1 MQMSRQPAPNQL
13 NKTQPNKQKEVYE
26 QLEMQEECSQ
36 LTINRSNC
44 PEDSSQ
50 LAGRKT
56 KKGNLVVIALV
67 AVFLVF
73 SVLIVSLAAV
83 IIYSPLVNGGDT
95 ESPSASTVGDN
106 LLSRIQQLEGRVE
119 QLQAMQG
126 TNQPFELLQESLESL
141 EAQVQQQSNYNGTV
155 SSQFLNVHNLMQ
167 TLSLILNNLR
177 QDLDRLR
184 TVNLFE
190 GCIEETRSC
199 VLGNT
204 LVTTFADCF
213 TSEVTIN
220 PEVSLSPFS
229 T

>member
-26 QLEMQEECSQ
+26 QLEMQKKSSQ
-36 LTINRSNC
+36 LTINRPNC

-56 KKGNLVVIALV
+56 KRGNLVVIALV

-73 SVLIVSLAAV
+73 SALIVSLAAV

-95 ESPSASTVGDN
+95 ESSASTVGDN

-126 TNQPFELLQESLESL
+126 TNQSFELLQESLESL
-141 EAQVQQQSNYNGTV
+141 EAQIQQQSNDGSV
-155 SSQFLNVHNLMQ
+155 SSQFLNVHNSMQ
-167 TLSLILNNLR
+167 TLSLIQNNLR

-199 VLGNT
+199 VIADT
-204 LVTTFADCF
+204 LVATFANCF
-213 TSEVTIN
+213 TNEVTIN

>member
-36 LTINRSNC
+36 LTINRPNC

-73 SVLIVSLAAV
+73 SALIVSLAAV

-95 ESPSASTVGDN
+95 ESSASTVGDN

-126 TNQPFELLQESLESL
+126 TNQSFELLQESLESL